1 MRRPLIVMNQLAR
14 RNRMALTRLPCHL
27 AWLNTAVRPPADK
40 CHPRYTR
47 PAASDRSC
55 VVAAPAPVEPKSRLG
70 LALLTWWMAC
80 CVLAQAQSPPPE
92 NEAKASLL
100 LNFVRFTDWPQ
111 DAFTS
116 AQAPFVIG
124 VVGKD
129 PFGQALDKTF
139 SGKSVKGRSF
149 LVKRLAADQ
158 NLKAC
163 HLLFVSAS
171 EKRRQRDLLD
181 KLRGAPVLTVG
192 ETLDFRDHSGIVQFV
207 PKENS
212 VGFNINLNAA
222 KAGKLHI
229 SSNVLRQADGV
240 WGKYE

>member
-1 MRRPLIVMNQLAR
+1 MPRKKP
-14 RNRMALTRLPCHL
+14 T
-27 AWLNTAVRPPADK
+27 PPG
-40 CHPRYTR
+40 
-47 PAASDRSC
+47 
-55 VVAAPAPVEPKSRLG
+55 AAPLVA
-70 LALLTWWMAC
+70 LALVGWGMVW
-80 CVLAQAQSPPPE
+80 CVSVRAESPPSE
-92 NEAKASLL
+92 YEVKAAML
-100 LNFVRFTDWPQ
+100 LNFVRFTDWPEE
-111 DAFTS
+111 AFAS
-116 AQAPFVIG
+116 GESPFVIG

-129 PFGQALDKTF
+129 PFGAALDKAF

-149 LVKRLAADQ
+149 LVKRLTPDQ
-158 NLKAC
+158 YLKSC
-163 HLLFVSAS
+163 HLLFIPAT

-192 ETLDFRDHSGIVQFV
+192 ETLDFRDHAGAVQFV
-207 PKENS
+207 LKDNS